1 MRRYTLHNLSCP
13 SCASKLEDALRALP
27 FIKRANIDFNTGIL
41 SIDSK
46 ADVSKENFEAI
57 RAKIKQIEPQVEIS
71 QDSKDNDEGQPLFR
85 LARLILFFTIALVL
99 YFMEQKL
106 IAEALF
112 LIVYIE
118 SAINVFKKAFHS
130 LKNKIFFD
138 EYCLMLLAT
147 LAAIC
152 LGEIGEAAAVLL
164 FFSIGEYLEAR
175 AISKSK
181 DSIQKSL
188 EIMPNIAHKREGAN
202 YTDIHPSNLN
212 IDDIVLVKNGERI
225 PCDSIS
231 LGSSYLDM
239 MSLNGE
245 SEPLSIKHGDRVL
258 AGAINVGSAIEV
270 RIAALHEDS
279 EIAKIRDIIE
289 NARNLKP
296 HTQRLITR
304 FSQIYTPIMFCVALF
319 VAFVIPIFLGDFREW
334 LHRGLVVLM
343 ISCPCA
349 LMLSIPL
356 GYFGALGIA
365 SKRGII
371 IKGSLFL
378 EKLSDLKAICF
389 DKTGTLTKGEF
400 SINHIESLNGFS
412 KDEVILYAKVSQQY
426 SNHPLSQ
433 AILALNTNEDFEVRN
448 IADFDSKE
456 NVEIHVENERKT
468 SLQNLDSKDSSTL
481 SQNDNNFQYDDNH
494 RHVERSETSFD
505 SMKNENPDSKDSSI
519 TSHNDG
525 APVML
530 SGSETSLQNLD
541 SSHSFRMTDVR
552 HVEALAQ
559 TSTKNLDSNKD
570 SSLESYNDTSS
581 QNQKDKSHNTTYSV
595 MLSGSETSLQNLDSD
610 STLQNDIN
618 KQKRIITILE
628 HTQKAGRGI
637 IATCRE
643 GVETYRILMG
653 NSELMCEHGIET
665 SGDRIYIAKDNVLI
679 GSMDMG
685 DTLKQ
690 EAHSVIDE
698 LRKLHVTPLA
708 ILSGDSPSHVESV
721 AKALR
726 IDKFFPSLLPTQKAE
741 ILKELKGG
749 DSIAFMGDGIN
760 DAVVLANADIGISI
774 HAANSSSDINKQS
787 ADIILTRP
795 NLTSL
800 ISAIKIA
807 RKTRFITWQ
816 NIIFIL
822 SVKLLILALGIFG
835 FANMWLAVF
844 GDVGVALLSLANAM
858 RVVKV

>member
-57 RAKIKQIEPQVEIS
+57 RDKIKQIEPQVEIS
-71 QDSKDNDEGQPLFR
+71 QDSKDNDEGQSLFR

-164 FFSIGEYLEAR
+164 FFSIGECLEAR

-456 NVEIHVENERKT
+456 NVESHVENERK
-468 SLQNLDSKDSSTL
+468 
-481 SQNDNNFQYDDNH
+481 
-494 RHVERSETSFD
+494 
-505 SMKNENPDSKDSSI
+505 
-519 TSHNDG
+519 
-525 APVML
+525 
-530 SGSETSLQNLD
+530 
-541 SSHSFRMTDVR
+541 
-552 HVEALAQ
+552 
-559 TSTKNLDSNKD
+559 
-570 SSLESYNDTSS
+570 
-581 QNQKDKSHNTTYSV
+581 
-595 MLSGSETSLQNLDSD
+595 TSLQNLDSD

-690 EAHSVIDE
+690 EAHSVIGE

>member
-71 QDSKDNDEGQPLFR
+71 QNSKDNDEGQPLFR

-334 LHRGLVVLM
+334 IYRGLVVLM
-343 ISCPCA
+343 VSCPCA
-349 LMLSIPL
+349 LMLCIPL
-356 GYFGALGIA
+356 GYCASIGALSKKGILLKQ
-365 SKRGII
+365 SQILDEM
-371 IKGSLFL
+371 IKI
-378 EKLSDLKAICF
+378 DCVVF

-456 NVEIHVENERKT
+456 NVESHVENERK
-468 SLQNLDSKDSSTL
+468 
-481 SQNDNNFQYDDNH
+481 
-494 RHVERSETSFD
+494 
-505 SMKNENPDSKDSSI
+505 
-519 TSHNDG
+519 
-525 APVML
+525 
-530 SGSETSLQNLD
+530 
-541 SSHSFRMTDVR
+541 
-552 HVEALAQ
+552 
-559 TSTKNLDSNKD
+559 
-570 SSLESYNDTSS
+570 
-581 QNQKDKSHNTTYSV
+581 
-595 MLSGSETSLQNLDSD
+595 TSLQNLDSD

>member
-456 NVEIHVENERKT
+456 NVESHVENERK
-468 SLQNLDSKDSSTL
+468 
-481 SQNDNNFQYDDNH
+481 
-494 RHVERSETSFD
+494 
-505 SMKNENPDSKDSSI
+505 
-519 TSHNDG
+519 
-525 APVML
+525 
-530 SGSETSLQNLD
+530 
-541 SSHSFRMTDVR
+541 
-552 HVEALAQ
+552 
-559 TSTKNLDSNKD
+559 
-570 SSLESYNDTSS
+570 
-581 QNQKDKSHNTTYSV
+581 
-595 MLSGSETSLQNLDSD
+595 TSLQNLDSD

>member
-57 RAKIKQIEPQVEIS
+57 RDKIKQIEPQVEIS
-71 QDSKDNDEGQPLFR
+71 QNSKDNDEGQPLFR

-456 NVEIHVENERKT
+456 NVESHVENERK
-468 SLQNLDSKDSSTL
+468 
-481 SQNDNNFQYDDNH
+481 
-494 RHVERSETSFD
+494 
-505 SMKNENPDSKDSSI
+505 
-519 TSHNDG
+519 
-525 APVML
+525 
-530 SGSETSLQNLD
+530 
-541 SSHSFRMTDVR
+541 
-552 HVEALAQ
+552 
-559 TSTKNLDSNKD
+559 
-570 SSLESYNDTSS
+570 
-581 QNQKDKSHNTTYSV
+581 
-595 MLSGSETSLQNLDSD
+595 TSLQNLDSD

>member
-57 RAKIKQIEPQVEIS
+57 RDKIKQIEPQVEIS
-71 QDSKDNDEGQPLFR
+71 QDSKDNDEGQSLFR

-164 FFSIGEYLEAR
+164 FFSIGECLEAR

-456 NVEIHVENERKT
+456 NVESHVENERK
-468 SLQNLDSKDSSTL
+468 
-481 SQNDNNFQYDDNH
+481 
-494 RHVERSETSFD
+494 
-505 SMKNENPDSKDSSI
+505 
-519 TSHNDG
+519 
-525 APVML
+525 
-530 SGSETSLQNLD
+530 
-541 SSHSFRMTDVR
+541 
-552 HVEALAQ
+552 
-559 TSTKNLDSNKD
+559 
-570 SSLESYNDTSS
+570 
-581 QNQKDKSHNTTYSV
+581 
-595 MLSGSETSLQNLDSD
+595 TSLQNLDSD

>member
-71 QDSKDNDEGQPLFR
+71 QNSKDNDEGQPLFR

-456 NVEIHVENERKT
+456 NVESHVENERK
-468 SLQNLDSKDSSTL
+468 
-481 SQNDNNFQYDDNH
+481 
-494 RHVERSETSFD
+494 
-505 SMKNENPDSKDSSI
+505 
-519 TSHNDG
+519 
-525 APVML
+525 
-530 SGSETSLQNLD
+530 
-541 SSHSFRMTDVR
+541 
-552 HVEALAQ
+552 
-559 TSTKNLDSNKD
+559 
-570 SSLESYNDTSS
+570 
-581 QNQKDKSHNTTYSV
+581 
-595 MLSGSETSLQNLDSD
+595 TSLQNLDSD